1 MARRSEASRT
11 TWRCGAVATTVTD
24 SITCPNCGCQIP
36 LTDAIEH
43 QVEERFRAQL
53 ATELAQRDADQ
64 ERELAAREKALRRE
78 FAEVQETREAE
89 LAQRAAARVA
99 TELDDLKGQL
109 EERDGE
115 LKEARKRELEFRKQ
129 KRELEEAQEEL
140 ELEVARRIDS
150 ERKQLVARETERL
163 QEAHRLQLRERD
175 QQLEQM
181 KSQIDDLKRS
191 AEPTQAG
198 LRGEA
203 LEREIEDVLR
213 DHFPDDLFTPVKAGV
228 RGADIVQSV
237 RVSGNEVGT
246 ILWESKRAA
255 SWSKTWV
262 PKLKGDQA
270 TAKADIAAIVT
281 TALPPDVQYMD
292 HRDGVWVVETVCVV
306 AAAEALRSGLI
317 DVAQARN
324 ADKTRSEALAVLH
337 DYLCGREFRA
347 RFEPIVE
354 TIIEMKVDLD
364 KERRG
369 LERFWAKR
377 DKEIERLARAAVGI
391 YGDLQG
397 ILGQALPTVSK
408 LELPK

>member
-1 MARRSEASRT
+1 MAT
-11 TWRCGAVATTVTD
+11 VVTD

-43 QVEERFRAQL
+43 QVAEQLRAQL
-53 ATELAQRDADQ
+53 AAELEQRGVEQ
-64 ERELAAREKALRRE
+64 EREIAAREEALRQE
-78 FAEVQETREAE
+78 FAAAQEKLEAA
-89 LAQRAAARVA
+89 LSQRAAAKVA

-109 EERDGE
+109 EERAGE
-115 LKEARKRELEFRKQ
+115 LKEARERELEFRKE
-129 KRELEEAQEEL
+129 KRELEKAQEEL
-140 ELEVARRIDS
+140 ELEVARRLDA
-150 ERKQLVARETERL
+150 ERKQAVAEGIERL
-163 QEAHRLQLRERD
+163 QESHRLQMRERD

-181 KSQIDDLKRS
+181 KSQIDDLKRA

-213 DHFPDDLFTPVKAGV
+213 EHFPDDLFTPVKAGA
-228 RGADIVQSV
+228 RGADIVQTV
-237 RVSGNEVGT
+237 RVSGNQVGT

-255 SWSKTWV
+255 SWSKGWIS
-262 PKLKGDQA
+262 KLKGDQA

-281 TALPPDVQYMD
+281 TVVPADVQYMD
-292 HRDGVWVVETVCVV
+292 RRDGVWVVETVCAV

-317 DVAQARN
+317 DVAQARS

-337 DYLCGREFRA
+337 DYLCGREFRG

-364 KERRG
+364 KERRA
-369 LERFWAKR
+369 LERLWAKR
-377 DKEIERLARAAVGI
+377 EKEIERLARSSVGI

-397 ILGQALPTVSK
+397 ILGQALPAVSK

>member
-1 MARRSEASRT
+1 MT
-11 TWRCGAVATTVTD
+11 TLATD
-24 SITCPNCGCQIP
+24 SITCPKCGAQIP

-43 QVEERFRAQL
+43 QVEERLRAQL
-53 ATELAQRDADQ
+53 AAELEQRNADQ
-64 ERELAAREKALRRE
+64 ERELETREEALRQE
-78 FAEVQETREAE
+78 FAAAQEEREAE
-89 LAQRAAARVA
+89 LSKRAAAKVA
-99 TELDDLKGQL
+99 TELNDLKGQL

-115 LKEARKRELEFRKQ
+115 LKEARERELEFRKE
-129 KRELEEAQEEL
+129 KRELERAQEEL
-140 ELEVARRIDS
+140 ELEVARRLDA
-150 ERKQLVARETERL
+150 ERKQLVAEGIERL

-181 KSQIDDLKRS
+181 KSQIDDLRRA

-213 DHFPDDLFTPVKAGV
+213 DHFPDDLFTPVKAGA
-228 RGADIVQSV
+228 RGADIVQTV
-237 RVSGNEVGT
+237 RVSGNQVGT

-255 SWSKTWV
+255 SWSKGWIS
-262 PKLKGDQA
+262 KLKGDQA

-281 TALPPDVQYMD
+281 TAVPTDCQYMD

-306 AAAEALRSGLI
+306 AAAQALRSGLI
-317 DVAQARN
+317 DVAQARS

-337 DYLCGREFRA
+337 DYLCGKEFRG

-354 TIIEMKVDLD
+354 TIIQMKIDLD

-369 LERFWAKR
+369 IERFWATR
-377 DKEIERLARAAVGI
+377 DKEIERLARSAIGI

-397 ILGQALPTVSK
+397 ILGQALPAVTK